1 MYNRQSL
8 LGTIRL
14 DVSFEILKD
23 YLTYIFLYN
32 YHLIIIFCMKA
43 YDFSRNR

>member
-14 DVSFEILKD
+14 NVSFEILKD
-23 YLTYIFLYN
+23 YLTYIVQLSLN
-32 YHLIIIFCMKA
+32 YYILHESLRF
-43 YDFSRNR
+43 